1 MKFFGSLLSIFCLPA
16 LLFHSIPAYTQ
27 EVPGSDIETTQEL
40 YIPRDESGRI
50 NPWEM
55 FKFENLS
62 YNNILEF
69 INVLESDEFWD
80 NLTEED
86 AHAIADY
93 LVWSM
98 RYSVPIN
105 RPDLQEQAEQA
116 TADLEAIMRGDP
128 VWHYAD
134 VADAYSLKTSN
145 DLKDYK
151 IIHCGLGKAFK
162 KTKKWVKRNK
172 GPIIICA
179 IVVTVLIVAAATGG
193 VGGSSAVAVGG
204 ALAGAS
210 MNDPAR
216 SNRINKPGEVGPPS
230 YPPPPSSSSKSE
242 KDPEPPSPFTTLLPH
257 TADKLDDIAATVSEK
272 KEELLESLPEIPSSE
287 LSEEAVGTPF
297 RESVV
302 SFAHDVV
309 DSVASK
315 LEYFYEDAPLKDQV
329 DFYLAVGGYH
339 EKVDEI
345 FSLEK
350 PDRLVPEMQIGILP
364 VPGGPTVPAVRGGT
378 AIGGA
383 LTGQAVVQ
391 ALVQTPVNI
400 TVYQAANEITGEVVY
415 VGITNNVPRRTG
427 EHLRQKNINIE
438 PLKNVP
444 LLNRYDAHAVE
455 QTLIE
460 HHQLQKNGGTLMNKI
475 NSIAEKNPERANS
488 LRRGREILKEA
499 EYPGIE

>member
-27 EVPGSDIETTQEL
+27 EVPSSDIETTQEL

-116 TADLEAIMRGDP
+116 IADLEAIMRGDP
-128 VWHYAD
+128 VWHYGD
-134 VADAYSLKTSN
+134 VADAYSFKPAN
-145 DLKDYK
+145 DLQDYQ
-151 IIHCGLGKAFK
+151 IIQCGLGKTFK

-179 IVVTVLIVAAATGG
+179 IVVTVLIVAVATGG

-210 MNDPAR
+210 MNDPPP

-230 YPPPPSSSSKSE
+230 YPPPSSSSSKSE
-242 KDPEPPSPFTTLLPH
+242 KEPDPPSPSTTLLPH
-257 TADKLDDIAATVSEK
+257 TADKLEDIAATVSEK
-272 KEELLESLPEIPSSE
+272 KEELLETLPEIPSSE
-287 LSEEAVGTPF
+287 LSEEAAGTPF

-345 FSLEK
+345 FSIEK

-391 ALVQTPVNI
+391 ALTQMPVNI
-400 TVYQAANEITGEVVY
+400 TVYQAVGETTGEVIY
-415 VGITNNVPRRTG
+415 VGVTNNVPRRTR

-438 PLKNVP
+438 PLRNVP
-444 LLNRYDAHAVE
+444 VLNSYDAHAVE

-475 NSIAEKNPERANS
+475 NSIAEKNPEYANA
-488 LRRGREILKEA
+488 LRRGTEILKEA

>member
-50 NPWEM
+50 NPWEL
-55 FKFENLS
+55 FRFENLS

-116 TADLEAIMRGDP
+116 IADLEAIMRGDP

-134 VADAYSLKTSN
+134 VADAYSLKPSN

-179 IVVTVLIVAAATGG
+179 IVVTVLIVAVATGG

-204 ALAGAS
+204 ALAGSS
-210 MNDPAR
+210 MNDPPP
-216 SNRINKPGEVGPPS
+216 SNRINKPGEVGPP
-230 YPPPPSSSSKSE
+230 YPPPSSSSSSKPD
-242 KDPEPPSPFTTLLPH
+242 KKPDLTSPLPH
-257 TADKLDDIAATVSEK
+257 TADKLEDIAATVSEK
-272 KEELLESLPEIPSSE
+272 KEELLESLPEIPFSE
-287 LSEEAVGTPF
+287 LSEEAAGTPF

-400 TVYQAANEITGEVVY
+400 TVYQAVSDTTGEVIY
-415 VGITNNVPRRTG
+415 VGVTNNVPRRSR
-427 EHLRQKNINIE
+427 EHFRQKNIDIAPIE
-438 PLKNVP
+438 NVP
-444 LLNRYDAHAVE
+444 LLNHYDAYAVE

-460 HHQLQKNGGTLMNKI
+460 HHQLQKNGGTLINRI
-475 NSIAEKNPERANS
+475 NSISEKNPEYANA
-488 LRRGREILKEA
+488 LRRGTEILKEA